1 MRLAPQLMTVV
12 VFLFLSVGAVLTVSA
27 SGEWEWPKVTGQV
40 VSVDL
45 ESAVFAV
52 KSNSG
57 QYMTF
62 HIASDSRIMLRS
74 NSLFS
79 KKRKVQMDFLKT
91 GQTVSV
97 KYYGAGEEKVARH
110 IKVFLDGK
118 AVSAFL

>member
-1 MRLAPQLMTVV
+1 MRFVPQLITIVAFV
-12 VFLFLSVGAVLTVSA
+12 SISVGAVLTVFA
-27 SGEWEWPKVTGQV
+27 GGAEEWPKVTGQV

-45 ESAVFAV
+45 ERSVFAV
-52 KSNSG
+52 KNSSG

-62 HIASDSRIMLRS
+62 HIASESKIMLRS

-79 KKRKVQMDFLKT
+79 KKRKVQMNFLKT